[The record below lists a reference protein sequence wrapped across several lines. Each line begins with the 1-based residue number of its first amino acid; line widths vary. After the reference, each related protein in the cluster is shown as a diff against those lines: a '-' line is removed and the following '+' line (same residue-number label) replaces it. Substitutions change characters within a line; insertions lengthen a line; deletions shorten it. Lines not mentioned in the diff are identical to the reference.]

1 MINILGM
8 GYRGR
13 GSMGEEDFTS
23 FSYET
28 NYYRK

>member
-13 GSMGEEDFTS
+13 RSMGEEAFTS
-23 FSYET
+23 FS
-28 NYYRK
+28 